1 MIWPGFFS
9 LALLYVIDYKRGRFL
24 TSAVVSDL
32 NQSMQPPTFFPIQKQ
47 QPFIPESTW
56 IWFVRSCDVYEHRVR
71 VMCVMQTSV
80 LAALPHPSLLGPR
93 PASGICGIFPSLYI
107 STANLTNFSH
117 VRQCR
122 LCGFAERQTEQT
134 VSESMNLWVMGNWE
148 FPYGFWWND
157 KILSTG
163 LWGGQNG
170 EIIRYPRGTC
180 HLLDNLIIHLSLCL
194 VEWSF
199 WIKWGEMDCPLNVN
213 Y

>member
-1 MIWPGFFS
+1 MYTTTNFFSPYKNSSHLSQKAPGFDRS
-9 LALLYVIDYKRGRFL
+9 ILWCVCHA
-24 TSAVVSDL
+24 DL
-32 NQSMQPPTFFPIQKQ
+32 SP
-47 QPFIPESTW
+47 
-56 IWFVRSCDVYEHRVR
+56 SC
-71 VMCVMQTSV
+71 T
-80 LAALPHPSLLGPR
+80 PPSLFIRTKTCLWHLRHFSEPLHKHGKPDQFQWR
-93 PASGICGIFPSLYI
+93 QTVPALWPVS
-107 STANLTNFSH
+107 
-117 VRQCR
+117 
-122 LCGFAERQTEQT
+122 FAERQTEQT
-134 VSESMNLWVMGNWE
+134 VSESMNLWVLGNWE
-148 FPYGFWWND
+148 FPYGLWWND

>member
-1 MIWPGFFS
+1 MM
-9 LALLYVIDYKRGRFL
+9 VISHLVICQLFL
-24 TSAVVSDL
+24 TLFRLCNHQLFSHTKTAAIYPRKHLGLIVWRVWA
-32 NQSMQPPTFFPIQKQ
+32 QGP
-47 QPFIPESTW
+47 
-56 IWFVRSCDVYEHRVR
+56 CDVCHADLSPS
-71 VMCVMQTSV
+71 CT
-80 LAALPHPSLLGPR
+80 PPSLFIIGPR
-93 PASGICGIFPSLYI
+93 HASGICGIFPSLYI
-107 STANLTNFSH
+107 STANLTNFGH

-122 LCGFAERQTEQT
+122 LCGLSALQSDRQNKLSLNQ
-134 VSESMNLWVMGNWE
+134 WIYGWWGNWE
-148 FPYGFWWND
+148 FPYGLWWND